1 MPKVKSQGGTN
12 SFFTL
17 IIPEIASQKVKIL
30 SNLKTFDKSDISEIR
45 EMYGILIS
53 WEDMKTFKRL
63 GIEIKAKDE

>member
-1 MPKVKSQGGTN
+1 M
-12 SFFTL
+12 
-17 IIPEIASQKVKIL
+17 KI
-30 SNLKTFDKSDISEIR
+30 SYTSKTCDKSDISGIW

>member
-1 MPKVKSQGGTN
+1 M
-12 SFFTL
+12 L
-17 IIPEIASQKVKIL
+17 LRPEIASIQVKISADL
-30 SNLKTFDKSDISEIR
+30 RTCDKSDISGIW